1 MKILLLSFV
10 ALSAAPA
17 AAQSL
22 PAQSVPEQSAADTD
36 PNKVICKRF
45 ADTGSLVRKSKV
57 CRTRAE
63 WSRATEDAQKEGERL
78 LSRSVSIPNG

>member
-1 MKILLLSFV
+1 MKIFLFSLL
-10 ALSAAPA
+10 ALSAAPV

-22 PAQSVPEQSAADTD
+22 PTNSAPEQSAADAD
-36 PNKVICKRF
+36 PNKIICKRF
-45 ADTGSLVRKSKV
+45 ADTGSLVKKSKV